1 MQQTEKNPTS
11 NNSNNQ
17 GLPPGGPGGPAAPE
31 KRKPPKMLIGV
42 IGVAAVLGLILGTK
56 WLLHHMAYVS
66 TDDAQVA
73 GDIATVSARVPGH
86 VAQLFVDE
94 GQNVTKGEVLAK
106 LDDTDY
112 KAQLQQAQAAL
123 ALAQSNM
130 NTSQTGVSFQSQQ
143 TTAQIGQA
151 KAGVAAAQ
159 AGLAS
164 AEANA
169 AKSSAD
175 FRRLNRLFREG
186 AISQQQ
192 YDAARTAAEA
202 GNAGVAAAE
211 SQVNAAQQALNLAQA
226 GTQAVQIKK
235 GGVETTAA
243 QVQQASAAVDLAQLQ
258 LGYTTITAPANGFIA
273 RRSVNIGEQVQ
284 PGQGLFSLA
293 ETDHVWVVANVEE
306 TNIRRVHLG
315 APVDVSIDAFPH
327 QSFTGHVAFVN
338 AVTGAQFSLL
348 PENNSSG
355 NFTKVVQRIPVKIE
369 VDDPNHQL
377 KPGMSAVVD
386 IKATDH

>member
-1 MQQTEKNPTS
+1 MQQTEKSPTT
-11 NNSNNQ
+11 NHSNNQ
-17 GLPPGGPGGPAAPE
+17 APPSGGGGAPQ
-31 KRKPPKMLIGV
+31 KRKPPMVLIGV
-42 IGVAAVLGLILGTK
+42 VAVIAVIGLIFGTK

-86 VAQLFVDE
+86 VVQLNVDE
-94 GQNVTKGEVLAK
+94 GQTVTKGEVLAK

-123 ALAQSNM
+123 ELAQSNM
-130 NTSQTGVSFQSQQ
+130 ATSQTGVSFQSQE
-143 TTAQIGQA
+143 TSAQIGQA
-151 KAGVAAAQ
+151 Q
-159 AGLAS
+159 AGLSAARAQLAS

-175 FRRLNRLFREG
+175 FGRLQRLFHEG

-192 YDAARTAAEA
+192 YDAARTAAQA

-211 SQVNAAQQALNLAQA
+211 SQVSAAQQSLNLAQA

-235 GGVETTAA
+235 GGVQTTQA
-243 QVQQASAAVDLAQLQ
+243 QVDQAKAAVDLAQLQ

-306 TNIRRVHLG
+306 TNIRRVHVG
-315 APVDVSIDAFPH
+315 APVNVSIDAFPH
-327 QSFTGHVAFVN
+327 QTFTGHVAFVN